1 MIPITPLLQV
11 GKTLVERLVPDKAG
25 REKALVELERMEQQ
39 GELSLLMGQLETNRQ
54 EAAHPSIFVAG
65 WRPFVGWVC
74 AMALANNFLL
84 VPYLSAAF
92 PAILPLDMSMMMPVL
107 LGMLG
112 LGGMR
117 SFEKYKGV
125 ARQR

>member
-1 MIPITPLLQV
+1 MILSSALDI

-25 REKALVELERMEQQ
+25 QAKAIAELERMEQQ
-39 GELSLLMGQLETNRQ
+39 GELDLLMGQLEANRQ

-74 AMALANNFLL
+74 AIALANNYLL

-92 PAILPLDMSMMMPVL
+92 PEIIPLDMSMMMPVL

-117 SFEKYKGV
+117 SFEKFKGV
-125 ARQR
+125 ARQN